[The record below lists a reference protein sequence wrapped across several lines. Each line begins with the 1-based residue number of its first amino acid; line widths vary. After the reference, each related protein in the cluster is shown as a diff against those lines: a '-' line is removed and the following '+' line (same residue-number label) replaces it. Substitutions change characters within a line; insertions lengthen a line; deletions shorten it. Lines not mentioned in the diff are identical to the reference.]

1 MKQFVLEK
9 TSQYQYVTMPKDDSA
24 HEDIRRRCS
33 AAFLQKV
40 LEDKGITNSK
50 VIWADVSSGKKL
62 NMDHPLLRNL
72 FQMGLHQ
79 EIMEGLPEFC
89 DILIE
94 QSLPGDHTAKVSVWA
109 PLNWNERY
117 LGCGGGGLQTV
128 VDIRMF
134 EAART
139 SSVVSGVLNGFAAAC
154 TDSGLTEDPRM
165 MSWGLNDETGEL
177 DTEMIQNWSHRGLHE
192 MTVVAKII
200 IEALYDKAPLYS
212 YYQGSSTGGRM
223 GLTEAMCYPED
234 YDGIW
239 CDAPATNH
247 TRFQMSGGWPLYV
260 MNWHNNIVSE
270 EKLQAFTAAS
280 LQQFGCE
287 DGYIDSTDP
296 VPFDPYSIVGQETE
310 DGPITETDALVV
322 KEILEGPH
330 APNGDKLFYGIWPG
344 TMLVD
349 PSGMGMGL
357 ISFADTKDG
366 KREPVSFVI
375 PDTYV
380 GSWVIQDALWDWR
393 TMSREQYEKLFYYSQ
408 KKFMNMIYGDQSDL
422 SAFRDKGGKLMISHC
437 ANDSLVFPGGTIE
450 LYHRITEKMGGEE
463 KTLPFAR
470 FFLTPGG
477 SHCFHAALGIPLA
490 DGMIK
495 LMQWV
500 EQDMAPEKV
509 PLEAYDLST
518 LPAKCLLR
526 KEGVLYRLSEH
537 TDFEYAV
544 SPLRDVS
551 YEDDEEADKALITD
565 LIETSREKATGIVE
579 EMKGK
584 YMSMSAMFGTGQ

>member
-1 MKQFVLEK
+1 MKQIVLEK
-9 TSQYQYVTMPKDDSA
+9 KSQYQFVTMPKDDSS
-24 HEDIRRRCS
+24 HEDIRLRCS
-33 AAFLQKV
+33 TETLQKV
-40 LEDKGITNSK
+40 LESNGISNSK
-50 VIWADVSSGKKL
+50 VIWADIRSGKNL
-62 NMDHPLLRNL
+62 NMEHPLLKNL

-79 EIMEGLPEFC
+79 EIMEDLPEFC

-94 QSLPGDHTAKVSVWA
+94 QSLPGGHTAKVSVWA
-109 PLNWNERY
+109 PLNWNERF

-139 SSVVSGVLNGFAAAC
+139 SSVISSVLNGFAAAC
-154 TDSGLTEDPRM
+154 TDGGLTEDPRM
-165 MSWGLNDETGEL
+165 MSWGLNDETGVL
-177 DTEMIQNWSHRGLHE
+177 DTEAIQNWSHRALHE

-200 IEALYDKAPLYS
+200 IEALYEKAPLYS

-270 EKLQAFTAAS
+270 AKLQAFTEAAVK
-280 LQQFGCE
+280 QFGCE
-287 DGYIDSTDP
+287 DGYIDSTDI
-296 VPFDPYSIVGQETE
+296 VPFDPLSLVGQETK
-310 DGPITETDALVV
+310 DGPITEADALVV
-322 KEILEGPH
+322 KEIFEGPH
-330 APNGDKLFYGIWPG
+330 SEDGEKLFYGIWPG

-357 ISFADTKDG
+357 ISFADSKDG
-366 KREPVSFVI
+366 KREPVNFII

-380 GSWVIQDALWDWR
+380 GSWVIQDASWDWR
-393 TMSREQYEKLFYYSQ
+393 TMSRAQYTKLFRYSQ
-408 KKFMNMIYGDQSDL
+408 KKFMNMIHGDESDL
-422 SAFRDKGGKLMISHC
+422 SAFKEKGGKLMISHC
-437 ANDSLVFPGGTIE
+437 TNDSLVFPGGSIE

-477 SHCFHAALGIPLA
+477 SHCFHAALGIPLS

-500 EQDMAPEKV
+500 EQGIAPEKI
-509 PLEAYDLST
+509 PLESYDLRT
-518 LPAKCLLR
+518 LPAKRLLQ
-526 KEGVLYRLSEH
+526 KEGKLYRVSEH
-537 TDFEYAV
+537 PDFEYAV
-544 SPLRDVS
+544 PPLRDVD
-551 YEDDEEADKALITD
+551 YEKDEKADKELIAD
-565 LIETSREKATGIVE
+565 LIETSRKNATGIVE
-579 EMKGK
+579 EMRGK
-584 YMSMSAMFGTGQ
+584 YMSMSSMFGTGK